1 MMNNTLYFGDNL
13 PIIRQFIKDETIDL
27 IYLDPPFNSKSN
39 YNVIFKTKNKEDSP
53 SQIQAFEDT
62 WKWSSTTEFELHQLF
77 GSEPKLAEL
86 MKGLELIIGK
96 NDLLAY
102 LVMMAIRLRELHRVL
117 KDTGS
122 LYLHCDPTA
131 SHYLKLVL
139 DSIFGKQNFINEIIW
154 KRTSSHNRAKKWGPI
169 HDTILYYS
177 KSNVCVWN
185 RTLQPYDEEYI
196 KKFYT
201 SKDEYGTYTAETLT
215 GPGTRTANS
224 GKPWKGIDPT
234 IKGRHWEPPPDR
246 SFPSRFCFPENWSKM
261 TVQQRLDVIDN
272 QNMIYW
278 PKEGKGIPR
287 FKRYLNKNS
296 GVAVQDIITDIRP
309 VGTQEE
315 SMGYP
320 TQKPITLLERII
332 KASSN
337 EGDIILDPF
346 CGCGTAIV
354 AAQRLNRNWIGIDI
368 THLAIGLMEKRIKQE
383 FGIVPNVIGNPTS
396 FIGAENLFKRSPL
409 DFERWA
415 VTRIEGMHP
424 NDKQVG
430 DRGIDGRGYIGP
442 DHQYKTIISVKG
454 GKTLTPS
461 MVNELIGVV
470 QKENASFGVLITIHS
485 PTDGMK
491 KEAAKAGVVET
502 ALGHHYPKIQIYTIS
517 DYFNGRKP
525 ELP

>member
-1 MMNNTLYFGDNL
+1 MNNTLYFGDNL
-13 PIIRQFIKDETIDL
+13 SIIRKFIKDETIDL
-27 IYLDPPFNSKSN
+27 IYLDPPFNSKAN
-39 YNVIFKTKNKEDSP
+39 YNVIFKTRNKEDAP

-62 WKWSSTTEFELHQLF
+62 WKWNSTTEFELHQLF

-131 SHYLKLVL
+131 SHYLKLIL
-139 DSIFGKQNFINEIIW
+139 DSIFGMENFRNEIIW
-154 KRTSSHNRAKKWGPI
+154 KRSYAHNDPKQFGAI
-169 HDTILYYS
+169 HDVILFYS
-177 KSNVCVWN
+177 KSQKWIWNKVYQSYDEKYIKNWYKFEDKYGIYKLENPTGPHTSKGESGKTWRGYNPTDRN
-185 RTLQPYDEEYI
+185 RTWSIP
-196 KKFYT
+196 KKLPSGFNF
-201 SKDEYGTYTAETLT
+201 T
-215 GPGTRTANS
+215 GFDKLGILDRLNALDS
-224 GKPWKGIDPT
+224 LGLIVQAKKGGVP
-234 IKGRHWEPPPDR
+234 
-246 SFPSRFCFPENWSKM
+246 
-261 TVQQRLDVIDN
+261 
-272 QNMIYW
+272 MI
-278 PKEGKGIPR
+278 
-287 FKRYLNKNS
+287 KRYLS
-296 GVAVQDIITDIRP
+296 QSPGVVLQDIIYDVNALSAKSKER
-309 VGTQEE
+309 
-315 SMGYP
+315 MGYP
-320 TQKPITLLERII
+320 TQKPLALLELII

-337 EGDIILDPF
+337 DDDIILDPF

-354 AAQRLNRNWIGIDI
+354 AAQKLKRNWIGIDI

-383 FGIVPNVIGNPTS
+383 FGIMPKVVGNPAS

-415 VTRIEGMHP
+415 VTRINGMHP

-430 DRGIDGRGYIGP
+430 DHGIDGRGYIGP
-442 DHQYKTIISVKG
+442 ENQYKTIISVKG
-454 GKTLTPS
+454 GKNLTPS

-470 QKENASFGVLITIHS
+470 ARDNAAFGVLITIHN

-491 KEAAKAGVVET
+491 KEAAKGGIVET
-502 ALGHHYPKIQIYTIS
+502 PLGHHYPKIQIYTIS
-517 DYFNGRKP
+517 DYFNGKKP

>member
-1 MMNNTLYFGDNL
+1 MNNTLYFGDNL
-13 PIIRQFIKDETIDL
+13 PIIRKYIKDETIDL
-27 IYLDPPFNSKSN
+27 IYLDPPFNSKAN

-62 WKWSSTTEFELHQLF
+62 WKWNSTTEFELHQLF

-131 SHYLKLVL
+131 SHYLKLIL
-139 DSIFGKQNFINEIIW
+139 DSLFGMQNFRNEIIW
-154 KRTSSHNRAKKWGPI
+154 ERSHSRSSISKNFRKA
-169 HDTILYYS
+169 HDIILRYS
-177 KSNVCVWN
+177 KSEKFVFN
-185 RTLQPYDEEYI
+185 LQYKDLSDAS
-196 KKFYT
+196 KKLYT
-201 SKDEYGTYTAETLT
+201 KKDEFGFYRLV
-215 GPGTRTANS
+215 PVLVS
-224 GKPWKGIDPT
+224 GKRKGETGKIWRGIDPN
-234 IKGRHWEPPPDR
+234 KLGKSGLHWVTLHKNLE
-246 SFPSRFCFPENWSKM
+246 EYEKQGKL
-261 TVQQRLDVIDN
+261 V
-272 QNMIYW
+272 W
-278 PKEGKGIPR
+278 PKKEGGSPNLKYYLHENKGVPI
-287 FKRYLNKNS
+287 NDTWTNV
-296 GVAVQDIITDIRP
+296 GII
-309 VGTQEE
+309 ESASNE

-320 TQKPITLLERII
+320 TQKPLSLLERII

-337 EGDIILDPF
+337 EGDVILDPF

-354 AAQRLNRNWIGIDI
+354 AAQKLKRNWIGMDI
-368 THLAIGLMEKRIKQE
+368 THLAIGLMEKRIKDQ
-383 FGIVPNVIGNPTS
+383 FGILPNVVGNPAS
-396 FIGAENLFKRSPL
+396 FIGAEHLFKLNPL

-415 VTRIEGMHP
+415 VTRIDGMHP
-424 NDKQVG
+424 NKKQVG

-470 QKENASFGVLITIHS
+470 EKENAVFGILITIHN

-491 KEAAKAGVVET
+491 KEAAKAGIVET
-502 ALGHHYPKIQIYTIS
+502 PLGHHYPKIQIYTIS